1 MDVLGLATSYMQQ
14 SGYHRLL
21 WKLMVMPLLPAN
33 HLVPTF
39 RALDD
44 RARGKSDA
52 IDALLT
58 YVDTTWLQNS
68 VWTKDSLSVFG
79 QQIRTNNDV
88 EGWHRRLNQLARRKN
103 VPFSSLLKLLHGEAT
118 YIGLQ
123 VRLLSAGKLQ
133 QHARKKYRSLNGR
146 LQKLWDELSAGDRST
161 SSFLRAASHLQLPNW
176 Q

>member
-58 YVDTTWLQNS
+58 IRRHDVAAEQRLDQG
-68 VWTKDSLSVFG
+68 LSVRL
-79 QQIRTNNDV
+79 RTADPY
-88 EGWHRRLNQLARRKN
+88 K
-103 VPFSSLLKLLHGEAT
+103 
-118 YIGLQ
+118 
-123 VRLLSAGKLQ
+123 
-133 QHARKKYRSLNGR
+133 
-146 LQKLWDELSAGDRST
+146 
-161 SSFLRAASHLQLPNW
+161 
-176 Q
+176 